1 MIYFRRHHPMFQT
14 RCIIKTILILLCA
27 ISSSCQSIG
36 KPAPLEETA
45 VIAPL
50 NIYESPQDRS
60 IVITY
65 HPNLENIYDN
75 VRSRFKPNQLEFFM
89 ISGICLRRLQIKKT
103 FDLYLSL
110 NTKSAK
116 IFQEDQTNFEQRAAA
131 IFISYI
137 KPLLTIA
144 AQEKELLNDELIT
157 GIMINNRWQ
166 TEKMLNPPYKS
177 ISFEQLTFVAQK
189 KEIDDFLNQS
199 ITDQELIDRS
209 NLIALQDGE
218 TPRIIN
224 LSLE

>member
-1 MIYFRRHHPMFQT
+1 MFQT

-36 KPAPLEETA
+36 KPAPLENTA

-116 IFQEDQTNFEQRAAA
+116 IFQEDQTNFEQRAAV

-144 AQEKELLNDELIT
+144 AQEKELLNDELIA

-218 TPRIIN
+218 TPRIID
-224 LSLE
+224 LPLE